1 MSMNTVPER
10 LAALRAAMKANG
22 VDVYLIP
29 VGDPHSSEYLP
40 DHYTSLTYFSG
51 FHGENSNF
59 VVTMT
64 ESAVW
69 ADGRYFVQAE
79 KEIAGTEIQLMRMGE
94 PGVPTAE
101 EYCGKV
107 LPEGGTLGLCGLT
120 ANCALV
126 NNLKKELESKHGS
139 IKTLFLE
146 DELWVEGR
154 PARPA
159 TPAWI
164 LPKEY
169 AGFSP
174 AEKLEQLRGKLK
186 EQGCTAQLVGK
197 LDNLAWLLNLRA
209 MDIECTPYAMAYC
222 YVTPSRAVLFINQ
235 ARVTPEAKAE
245 LEANGVTLADYDSI
259 LDVMAA
265 ETEPQTV
272 LAESATVNYAVY
284 QVLEN
289 NPALTVKDAADPLL
303 AMKGVKN
310 EVELAHLRESHL
322 RDAVAM
328 VRFQIELENRLAAGE
343 ELTELTVDEILHKY
357 RSADDKFLVE
367 SFGTIAAYG
376 GNAAM
381 MHYHATPEDHAVLQR
396 KGFLLVDSGA
406 TYMDGTTDIT
416 RTYPLGELTEDE
428 RLFYTWTLQCHI
440 DIARAVWLDYCDGH
454 MLDTI
459 AREPLWRHLIN
470 YRCGTGHSVSFV
482 GNVHEGPHA
491 LNGRNTTLMRPGMIV
506 TDEPGVYEA
515 GEVGIRI
522 ENEIECYHKA
532 DNQYGTF
539 LAFRPLTFVPIA
551 TSPIVPGVLDKEQVA
566 WLNDYHRKVFEQ
578 LAPRLTEDE
587 RAWLAEKCAA
597 IGC

>member
-10 LAALRAAMKANG
+10 LAALRAAMQANG

-126 NNLKKELESKHGS
+126 NNLKKELEPKHGS

-222 YVTPSRAVLFINQ
+222 YVTPDRAVLFIDQ

-259 LDVMAA
+259 LDGMAA

-328 VRFQIELENRLAAGE
+328 VRFQIELENRLASGE
-343 ELTELTVDEILHKY
+343 QLTELTVDEILHKY

-406 TYMDGTTDIT
+406 TYLDGTTDIT

-440 DIARAVWLDYCDGH
+440 DIAKAVWLDYCDCH

-470 YRCGTGHSVSFV
+470 YRCGTGHSVSHV

-491 LNGRNTTLMRPGMIV
+491 LNGRNTTVFKPGMIV
-506 TDEPGVYEA
+506 TDEPGVYE
-515 GEVGIRI
+515 GGVVGIRI
-522 ENEIECYHKA
+522 ENELECYHKA
-532 DNQYGTF
+532 SNQYGEF
-539 LAFRPLTFVPIA
+539 LAFRPITFVPIA
-551 TSPIVPGVLDKEQVA
+551 TSPIVPGVLSRDELD
-566 WLNDYHRKVFEQ
+566 WLNAYHREVFEK

-587 RAWLAEKCAA
+587 RDWLAKKCAA
-597 IGC
+597 IGA

>member
-126 NNLKKELESKHGS
+126 NNLKKALEPKHGS

-186 EQGCTAQLVGK
+186 ELGCTAQLVGK

-222 YVTPSRAVLFINQ
+222 YVTPNRAVLFIDQ

-259 LDVMAA
+259 LDAMAA

-310 EVELAHLRESHL
+310 EVELAHLRECHL

-328 VRFQIELENRLAAGE
+328 VRFQIELENRLASGE
-343 ELTELTVDEILHKY
+343 TLTELTVDEILHKY
-357 RSADDKFLVE
+357 RSANDKFLVE

-381 MHYHATPEDHAVLQR
+381 MHYHATPEDHAVLEK

-440 DIARAVWLDYCDGH
+440 DIAKAVWLDYCDCH

-551 TSPIVPGVLDKEQVA
+551 TSPIVPGVLDKEQIA

>member
-40 DHYTSLTYFSG
+40 DHYTSLPYFSG

-126 NNLKKELESKHGS
+126 NNLKKELEPKHGS

-186 EQGCTAQLVGK
+186 ELGCTAQLVGK

-222 YVTPSRAVLFINQ
+222 YVTPNRAVLFIDQ

-259 LDVMAA
+259 LDGMAA

-343 ELTELTVDEILHKY
+343 QLTELTVDEILHKY

-406 TYMDGTTDIT
+406 TYLDGTTDIT

-440 DIARAVWLDYCDGH
+440 DIAKAVWLDYCDCH

-578 LAPRLTEDE
+578 LAPRLTENE

>member
-10 LAALRAAMKANG
+10 LAALRAAMQANG

-126 NNLKKELESKHGS
+126 NNLKKELEPKHGS

-222 YVTPSRAVLFINQ
+222 YVTPNRAVLFIDQ

-259 LDVMAA
+259 LDGMAA

-328 VRFQIELENRLAAGE
+328 VRFQIELENRLASGE
-343 ELTELTVDEILHKY
+343 QLTELTVDEILHKY

-406 TYMDGTTDIT
+406 TYLDGTTDIT

-440 DIARAVWLDYCDGH
+440 DIAKAVWLDYCDCH

-482 GNVHEGPHA
+482 GNVHEGPHS
-491 LNGRNTTLMRPGMIV
+491 LRGTNSVLMRPGMVV
-506 TDEPGVYEA
+506 TDEPGVYETDL
-515 GEVGIRI
+515 VGVRI
-522 ENEIECYHKA
+522 ENELVCVHKA

-539 LAFRPLTFVPIA
+539 LGFEPLMFVPIA
-551 TSPIVPGVLDKEQVA
+551 TSPILPGVLDRDEID
-566 WLNDYHRKVFEQ
+566 WLNNYHRTVFTK
-578 LAPRLTEDE
+578 LAPHLNDE
-587 RAWLAEKCAA
+587 ERVWLAEKCAA

>member
-126 NNLKKELESKHGS
+126 NNLKKELEPKHGS

-222 YVTPSRAVLFINQ
+222 YVTPNRAVLFIDQ

-259 LDVMAA
+259 LDGMAA

-310 EVELAHLRESHL
+310 EVELAHLRECHL

-343 ELTELTVDEILHKY
+343 TLTELTVDEILHKY
-357 RSADDKFLVE
+357 RSANDKFLVE

-406 TYMDGTTDIT
+406 TYLDGTTDIT

-440 DIARAVWLDYCDGH
+440 DIAKAVWLDYCDCH

-551 TSPIVPGVLDKEQVA
+551 TSPIVPGVLDKEQIA

>member
-126 NNLKKELESKHGS
+126 NNLKKALEPKHGS
-139 IKTLFLE
+139 INTLFLE

-222 YVTPSRAVLFINQ
+222 YVTPNRAVLFIDQ

-259 LDVMAA
+259 LDGMAA

-328 VRFQIELENRLAAGE
+328 VRFQIELENRLASGE
-343 ELTELTVDEILHKY
+343 QLTELTVDEILHKY

-406 TYMDGTTDIT
+406 TYLDGTTDIT

-440 DIARAVWLDYCDGH
+440 DIAKAVWLDYCDCH

-587 RAWLAEKCAA
+587 RAWLAEKCTA

>member
-10 LAALRAAMKANG
+10 LAALRAAMQANG

-51 FHGENSNF
+51 FHGENSNC

-126 NNLKKELESKHGS
+126 NNLKKELEPKHGS

-222 YVTPSRAVLFINQ
+222 YVTPNRAVLFIDQ

-259 LDVMAA
+259 LDGMAA

-328 VRFQIELENRLAAGE
+328 VRFQIELENRLASGE
-343 ELTELTVDEILHKY
+343 QLTELTVDEILHKY

-406 TYMDGTTDIT
+406 TYLDGTTDIT

-440 DIARAVWLDYCDGH
+440 DIAKAVWLDYCDCH

>member
-126 NNLKKELESKHGS
+126 NNLKKELEPKHGS

-328 VRFQIELENRLAAGE
+328 VRFQIELENRLASGE
-343 ELTELTVDEILHKY
+343 QLTELTVDEILHKY

-539 LAFRPLTFVPIA
+539 LAFRPITFVPIA

>member
-10 LAALRAAMKANG
+10 LAALRAAMQANG

-79 KEIAGTEIQLMRMGE
+79 KEIAGTEIQLMKMGE
-94 PGVPTAE
+94 PGVPTVE
-101 EYCGKV
+101 EYCAKV
-107 LPEGGTLGLCGLT
+107 VPEGGKLGLCGLT
-120 ANCALV
+120 ASCALV
-126 NNLKKELESKHGS
+126 NSVKKALETKNAA

-146 DELWVEGR
+146 DELWTEGR
-154 PARPA
+154 PALPA

-174 AEKLEQLRGKLK
+174 AEKLGQLRAKLA
-186 EQGCTAQLVGK
+186 ELGCTAQLVGK

-222 YVTPSRAVLFINQ
+222 YVTPDRAVLFIHT

-245 LEANGVTLADYDSI
+245 LEANGVTLAEYDSV
-259 LDVMAA
+259 LDFMAA

-289 NPALTVKDAADPLL
+289 NAALTVKDLADPLL
-303 AMKGVKN
+303 PMKGVKN
-310 EVELAHLRESHL
+310 EVELTHDKEAHL

-328 VRFQIELENRLAAGE
+328 VRFQIELEKRLEAGE

-357 RSADDKFLVE
+357 RSTTDKFIVE

-381 MHYHATPEDHAVLQR
+381 MHYHATPEDQLPLRHRPQR
-396 KGFLLVDSGA
+396 QLCGQRPRRSPRPERPQHHPDAPGHDRDRRARRVRDRSG
-406 TYMDGTTDIT
+406 GHPH
-416 RTYPLGELTEDE
+416 RE
-428 RLFYTWTLQCHI
+428 R
-440 DIARAVWLDYCDGH
+440 AGVRAQGRQSV
-454 MLDTI
+454 
-459 AREPLWRHLIN
+459 RHL
-470 YRCGTGHSVSFV
+470 
-482 GNVHEGPHA
+482 
-491 LNGRNTTLMRPGMIV
+491 PG
-506 TDEPGVYEA
+506 
-515 GEVGIRI
+515 
-522 ENEIECYHKA
+522 
-532 DNQYGTF
+532 
-539 LAFRPLTFVPIA
+539 L
-551 TSPIVPGVLDKEQVA
+551 
-566 WLNDYHRKVFEQ
+566 
-578 LAPRLTEDE
+578 
-587 RAWLAEKCAA
+587 
-597 IGC
+597 

>member
-126 NNLKKELESKHGS
+126 NNLKKELEPKHGS

-174 AEKLEQLRGKLK
+174 AEKLEQLRAKLK

-222 YVTPSRAVLFINQ
+222 YVTPNRAVLFIDQ

-259 LDVMAA
+259 LDGMAA

-310 EVELAHLRESHL
+310 EVELAHLRECHL

-343 ELTELTVDEILHKY
+343 TLTELTVDEILHKY
-357 RSADDKFLVE
+357 RSANDKFLVE

-440 DIARAVWLDYCDGH
+440 DIAKAVWLDYCDCH

-551 TSPIVPGVLDKEQVA
+551 TSPIVPGVLDKEQIA

-587 RAWLAEKCAA
+587 RTWLAEKCAA

>member
-29 VGDPHSSEYLP
+29 VGDPHASEYLP

-126 NNLKKELESKHGS
+126 NNLKKELEPKHGS

-222 YVTPSRAVLFINQ
+222 YITPDRAVLFIDQ

-259 LDVMAA
+259 LDGMAA

-328 VRFQIELENRLAAGE
+328 VRFQIELENRLASGE
-343 ELTELTVDEILHKY
+343 QLTELTVDEILHKY

-406 TYMDGTTDIT
+406 TYLDGTTDIT

-440 DIARAVWLDYCDGH
+440 DIAKAVWLDYCDCH

>member
-126 NNLKKELESKHGS
+126 NSLKKALEPKHGS

-222 YVTPSRAVLFINQ
+222 YVTPSRAVLFIDQ

-259 LDVMAA
+259 LDGMAA

-328 VRFQIELENRLAAGE
+328 VRFQIELENRLASGE
-343 ELTELTVDEILHKY
+343 QLTELTVDEILHKY

-406 TYMDGTTDIT
+406 TYLDGTTDIT

-440 DIARAVWLDYCDGH
+440 DIAKAVWLDYCDCH

>member
-222 YVTPSRAVLFINQ
+222 YVTPSRAVLFIDQ

-259 LDVMAA
+259 LDGMAA

-328 VRFQIELENRLAAGE
+328 VRFQIELENRLASGE
-343 ELTELTVDEILHKY
+343 QLTELTVDEILHKY

-406 TYMDGTTDIT
+406 TYLDGTTDIT

-440 DIARAVWLDYCDGH
+440 DIAKAVWLDYCDCH

-539 LAFRPLTFVPIA
+539 LAFRPITFVPIA
-551 TSPIVPGVLDKEQVA
+551 TSPIVPGVLDKEQIA

>member
-126 NNLKKELESKHGS
+126 NNLKKELEPKHGS

-186 EQGCTAQLVGK
+186 ELGCTAQLVGK

-209 MDIECTPYAMAYC
+209 MEIECTPYAMAYC
-222 YVTPSRAVLFINQ
+222 YVTPDRAVLFIDQ

-259 LDVMAA
+259 LDGMAA

-328 VRFQIELENRLAAGE
+328 VRFQIELENRLASGE
-343 ELTELTVDEILHKY
+343 QLTELTVDEILHKY

-381 MHYHATPEDHAVLQR
+381 MHYHATPEDHATLQR

-428 RLFYTWTLQCHI
+428 RLFYTWTLQSHI
-440 DIARAVWLDYCDGH
+440 DLAKAVWLDYCECK
-454 MLDTI
+454 MIDTI

-482 GNVHEGPHA
+482 GNVHEGPHS
-491 LNGRNTTLMRPGMIV
+491 LRGTNSVVMRPGMVV
-506 TDEPGVYEA
+506 TDEPGVYETDL
-515 GEVGIRI
+515 VGIRI
-522 ENEIECYHKA
+522 ENELVCVHKA

-539 LAFRPLTFVPIA
+539 LGFEPLMFVPIA
-551 TSPIVPGVLDKEQVA
+551 TSPILPGVLDRDEIA
-566 WLNDYHRKVFEQ
+566 WLNDYHRQVFAK
-578 LAPRLTEDE
+578 LAPHLNDAE
-587 RAWLAEKCAA
+587 RVWLAEKCAA
-597 IGC
+597 ISC

>member
-126 NNLKKELESKHGS
+126 NSLKKELEPKHGS

-222 YVTPSRAVLFINQ
+222 YVTPNRAVLFIDQ

-259 LDVMAA
+259 LDGMAA
-265 ETEPQTV
+265 EIEPQTV

-328 VRFQIELENRLAAGE
+328 VRFQIELENRLASGE
-343 ELTELTVDEILHKY
+343 QLTELTVDEILHKY

-406 TYMDGTTDIT
+406 TYLDGTTDIT

-440 DIARAVWLDYCDGH
+440 DIAKAVWLDYCDCH

-551 TSPIVPGVLDKEQVA
+551 TSPIVPGVLDKEQIA

-587 RAWLAEKCAA
+587 RDWLAKKCAA
-597 IGC
+597 IGA

>member
-10 LAALRAAMKANG
+10 LAALRAAMQANG

-126 NNLKKELESKHGS
+126 NNLKKELEPKHGS

-174 AEKLEQLRGKLK
+174 AEKLEQLRGNLK

-222 YVTPSRAVLFINQ
+222 YVTPNRAVLFIDQ

-259 LDVMAA
+259 LDGMAA

-310 EVELAHLRESHL
+310 EVELAHLRDSHL

-328 VRFQIELENRLAAGE
+328 VRFQIELENRLASGE
-343 ELTELTVDEILHKY
+343 QLTELTVDEILHKY

-406 TYMDGTTDIT
+406 TYLDGTTDIT

-440 DIARAVWLDYCDGH
+440 DIAKAVWLDYCDCH

>member
-29 VGDPHSSEYLP
+29 GGDPHSSEYLP

-126 NNLKKELESKHGS
+126 NNLKKELEPKHGS

-222 YVTPSRAVLFINQ
+222 YVTPNRAVLFIDQ

-343 ELTELTVDEILHKY
+343 QLTELTVDEILHKY

-406 TYMDGTTDIT
+406 TYLDGTTDIT

-440 DIARAVWLDYCDGH
+440 DIAKAVWLDYCDCH

-578 LAPRLTEDE
+578 LAPRLTEDA

>member
-10 LAALRAAMKANG
+10 LAALRAAMQANG

-51 FHGENSNF
+51 FHGENSNC

-126 NNLKKELESKHGS
+126 NNLKKELEPKHGS

-328 VRFQIELENRLAAGE
+328 VRFQIELENRLASGE
-343 ELTELTVDEILHKY
+343 QLTELTVDEILHKY

-440 DIARAVWLDYCDGH
+440 DIAKAVWLDYCDCH

-551 TSPIVPGVLDKEQVA
+551 TSPIVPGVLDKEQIA

>member
-10 LAALRAAMKANG
+10 LTALRAAMKANG

-126 NNLKKELESKHGS
+126 NNLKKELEPKHGS

-222 YVTPSRAVLFINQ
+222 YVTPNRAVLFIDQ

-259 LDVMAA
+259 LDGMAA

-343 ELTELTVDEILHKY
+343 QLTELTVDEILHKY

-406 TYMDGTTDIT
+406 TYLDGTTDIT

-440 DIARAVWLDYCDGH
+440 DIAKAVWLDYCDCH

-551 TSPIVPGVLDKEQVA
+551 TSPIVPGVLDKEQIA

>member
-126 NNLKKELESKHGS
+126 NNLKKELEPKHGS

-222 YVTPSRAVLFINQ
+222 YVTPSRAVLFIDQ

-259 LDVMAA
+259 LDGMAA

-310 EVELAHLRESHL
+310 EVELAHLRECHL

-343 ELTELTVDEILHKY
+343 TLTELTVDEILHKY
-357 RSADDKFLVE
+357 RSANDKFLVE

-406 TYMDGTTDIT
+406 TYLDGTTDIT

-440 DIARAVWLDYCDGH
+440 DIAKAVWLDYCDCH

-551 TSPIVPGVLDKEQVA
+551 TSPIVPGVLDKEQIA

>member
-126 NNLKKELESKHGS
+126 NNLKKELEPKHGS

-222 YVTPSRAVLFINQ
+222 YVTPNRAVLFIDQ

-259 LDVMAA
+259 LDGMAA

-328 VRFQIELENRLAAGE
+328 VRFQIELENRLASGE
-343 ELTELTVDEILHKY
+343 QLTELTVDEILHKY

-381 MHYHATPEDHAVLQR
+381 MHYHATPENHAVLQR

-406 TYMDGTTDIT
+406 TYLDGTTDIT

-440 DIARAVWLDYCDGH
+440 DIAKAVWLDYCDCH

-551 TSPIVPGVLDKEQVA
+551 TSPIVPGVLDKEQIA

>member
-126 NNLKKELESKHGS
+126 NSLKKELEPKHGS

-222 YVTPSRAVLFINQ
+222 YVTPNRAVLFIDQ
-235 ARVTPEAKAE
+235 ARVIPEAKAE

-259 LDVMAA
+259 LDGMAA

-343 ELTELTVDEILHKY
+343 QLTELTVDEILHKY

-406 TYMDGTTDIT
+406 TYLDGTTDIT

-440 DIARAVWLDYCDGH
+440 DIAKAVWLDYCDCH

-459 AREPLWRHLIN
+459 ARELLWRHLIN